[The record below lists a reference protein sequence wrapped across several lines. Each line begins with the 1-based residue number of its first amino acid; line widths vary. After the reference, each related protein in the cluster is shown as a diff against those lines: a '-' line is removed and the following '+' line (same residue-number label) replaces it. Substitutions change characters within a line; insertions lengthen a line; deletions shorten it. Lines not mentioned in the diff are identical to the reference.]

1 MDTDLAGFY
10 ALQYKLDRTKNMLFD
25 VFFLGLPVMFA
36 IMFGYYAV
44 KEASIHFWRPTF
56 CIVAYAAYYLA
67 GGREVVLYFTTA
79 AMMSFGWV
87 SIL

>member
-1 MDTDLAGFY
+1 MDRDLPGFY
-10 ALQYKLDRTKNMLFD
+10 PDRQKPDRRQNMLFD

-36 IMFGYYAV
+36 IIFGYYAV